1 MFGFLTP
8 ARRRAEEQRVQQFLY
23 AIRESALDFDET
35 IQWPAAQRTDTT
47 AFPRIILAGTVIGA
61 AVVLSGCGSQAPT
74 PVDPSEAP
82 HVVQTVAPEPPALW
96 QPGELTGTDAG
107 LITTPAPSAYE
118 LESADR
124 DGGAESRVHPTTV
137 PAPVV
142 TAVPTPVVPQ
152 LPAPVVVE
160 EPAGHQSPDEVIG
173 SYRCEDVTMIVVAVN
188 ADGSWD
194 CQVPA

>member
-23 AIRESALDFDET
+23 AIRESALDFDEAP
-35 IQWPAAQRTDTT
+35 QWPAAQRTDTT
-47 AFPRIILAGTVIGA
+47 AFPRIILAGTVVGA

-74 PVDPSEAP
+74 SVDPSEAP
-82 HVVQTVAPEPPALW
+82 HVVQTVAPEPPATW

-118 LESADR
+118 LEEQEAAAAPSI
-124 DGGAESRVHPTTV
+124 

-142 TAVPTPVVPQ
+142 TAVPAPVVPQ
-152 LPAPVVVE
+152 LPAPVAAPVPVAVE
-160 EPAGHQSPDEVIG
+160 EPAGQQRPDEVIG
-173 SYRCEDVTMIVVAVN
+173 SYRCEDVTMIVVAIN
-188 ADGSWD
+188 ADGSWN
-194 CQVPA
+194 CQVAG